1 MFASNFLRISH
12 LIIIDFLVILC
23 IFSVCFYY
31 YAIYAAIT
39 FFGHPQSTDLE
50 FHPPVSILKPLCG
63 VDSDAYENLASFC
76 QQDYPKYQI
85 IFAVRNSQDPCIE
98 IVEKIIYNYSD
109 LDILLIVSDRVI
121 GTNLKVSNLANA
133 ATKAKYE
140 ILVLAD
146 SDIRVGTDYLQRVIQ
161 PLQDESVGVVTCLY
175 RSLAQGWV
183 STFEAIGT
191 TTEFHAGVLVSN
203 IQENGIKYAFGST
216 IAIPKKVLEAIGG
229 FEAIAD
235 YLADDFQLGY
245 LPVQAGYK
253 VVLSDYV
260 VEHVQT
266 SNNLVDA
273 IKRQIR
279 WARGKRVSRPWG
291 YLGLIFTHGV
301 VTSFLLLIATDGSIL
316 GWVGLCICWV
326 TRLVMAWVVG
336 TISLKDPIVKKFLWL
351 IPGHD
356 LLSFVIW
363 CFGFIG
369 NTIEW
374 RGQQLKLTKDGKLLL
389 QEDRS
394 AQLSIKVLTS
404 KLWRKF
410 TYL

>member
-1 MFASNFLRISH
+1 MAMFASNFLTNFHAIASY
-12 LIIIDFLVILC
+12 FLLILC
-23 IFSVCFYY
+23 IPSVLFYC

-39 FFGHPQSTDLE
+39 FFAAPQAIDQE
-50 FHPPVSILKPLCG
+50 FHPPVSILKPICG
-63 VDSDAYENLASFC
+63 LDSNAYENLASFC

-85 IFAVRNSQDPCIE
+85 IFAVRNYQDPCIE
-98 IVEKIIYNYSD
+98 IIKKIIYNFSD

-121 GTNLKVSNLANA
+121 GTNLKISNLANA
-133 ATKAKYE
+133 AAKAKYE

-146 SDIRVGTDYLQRVIQ
+146 SDIRVGGDYLQRVIQ
-161 PLQDESVGVVTCLY
+161 PLQDKNVGVVTCMY
-175 RSLAQGWV
+175 RTVTQGWI
-183 STFEAIGT
+183 SRLEAIST

-203 IQENGIKYAFGST
+203 IKENGIKFAFGST
-216 IAIPKKVLEAIGG
+216 IVIPKKVLEAIGG

-253 VVLSDYV
+253 VVLSDYI
-260 VEHVQT
+260 VEHVQI
-266 SNNLVDA
+266 SNNLIDA
-273 IKRQIR
+273 IRRQIR

-291 YLGLIFTHGV
+291 YLGLIFTYGV
-301 VTSFLLLIATDGSIL
+301 VTSLLLLITTNGSIL
-316 GWVGLCICWV
+316 GWLGLSICWI

-351 IPGHD
+351 VIVCD

-374 RGQQLKLTKDGKLLL
+374 RGQQLKLTKDGKLLVP
-389 QEDRS
+389 EDKNYE
-394 AQLSIKVLTS
+394 LSIKVLTN
-404 KLWRKF
+404 RGA
-410 TYL
+410 

>member
-1 MFASNFLRISH
+1 MFMFVSTFVTNIH
-12 LIIIDFLVILC
+12 LVFIDLLLVLC
-23 IFSVCFYY
+23 VSSVWFYC

-39 FFGHPQSTDLE
+39 FFAAPQPIDLD
-50 FHPPVSILKPLCG
+50 FHPPVSILKPICG
-63 VDSDAYENLASFC
+63 LDSDTYKNLASFC
-76 QQDYPKYQI
+76 QQDYPEYQI
-85 IFAVRNSQDPCIE
+85 IFAVQNSQDPCIE
-98 IVEKIIYNYSD
+98 VVEKIIHNFSD

-133 ATKAKYE
+133 ADKAKYE

-146 SDIRVGTDYLQRVIQ
+146 SDIRVGRDYLQRVVQ
-161 PLQDESVGVVTCLY
+161 PLQDESVGVVTCMY
-175 RSLAQGWV
+175 RSSAKGWI
-183 STFEAIGT
+183 STLEAIIT
-191 TTEFHAGVLVSN
+191 TTEFHAGVFVSN
-203 IQENGIKYAFGST
+203 LKENGVKYAFGST
-216 IAIPKKVLEAIGG
+216 IVIPKKVLEAIGG

-253 VVLSDYV
+253 VVLSDYI
-260 VEHVQT
+260 VEHVQI

-273 IKRQIR
+273 LRRQIR

-291 YLGLIFTHGV
+291 YLGLIFTYGV
-301 VTSFLLLIATDGSIL
+301 VTSLLLLITTDASIV
-316 GWVGLCICWV
+316 GWLGLCICWA
-326 TRLVMAWVVG
+326 TRLLMAWIVG

-351 IPGHD
+351 VPGCD

-374 RGQQLKLTKDGKLLL
+374 RGQHLKLTKDGKLLL
-389 QEDRS
+389 QEDKS
-394 AQLSIKVLTS
+394 YQLSIKVLTS
-404 KLWRKF
+404 
-410 TYL
+410 

>member
-1 MFASNFLRISH
+1 MFASTFLTNLHPIASNFL
-12 LIIIDFLVILC
+12 LILC
-23 IFSVCFYY
+23 ITSVLFYC

-39 FFGHPQSTDLE
+39 FFAAPQAINRE
-50 FHPPVSILKPLCG
+50 FHPPVSILKPICG
-63 VDSDAYENLASFC
+63 LDSNAYENLASFC

-98 IVEKIIYNYSD
+98 IVEKIIHNFSD
-109 LDILLIVSDRVI
+109 LDILLIVSDRII
-121 GTNLKVSNLANA
+121 GTNLKISNIANA
-133 ATKAKYE
+133 AAKAKYE

-161 PLQDESVGVVTCLY
+161 PLQDKNVGVVTCMY
-175 RSLAQGWV
+175 RTVTQGWI
-183 STFEAIGT
+183 SILEAIST

-203 IQENGIKYAFGST
+203 ITENGIKFAFGST
-216 IAIPKKVLEAIGG
+216 IVIPKKVLEAIGG

-253 VVLSDYV
+253 VVLSDYI
-260 VEHVQT
+260 VEHVQI
-266 SNNLVDA
+266 SSNLVDA
-273 IKRQIR
+273 IRRQIR

-291 YLGLIFTHGV
+291 YLGLIFTYGV
-301 VTSFLLLIATDGSIL
+301 VTSLLLLIATNGSIL
-316 GWVGLCICWV
+316 GWLGLSICWV

-351 IPGHD
+351 VPGCD

-374 RGQQLKLTKDGKLLL
+374 RGKQLKLTKDGKLLVP
-389 QEDRS
+389 EDKNYE
-394 AQLSIKVLTS
+394 LSIKVLTN
-404 KLWRKF
+404 KGA
-410 TYL
+410 

>member
-1 MFASNFLRISH
+1 MFASTFLTNIHQVIS
-12 LIIIDFLVILC
+12 DFLLILC
-23 IFSVCFYY
+23 ISSVLFYC

-39 FFGHPQSTDLE
+39 FFAAPLPIDRE
-50 FHPPVSILKPLCG
+50 FHPPVSILKPICG
-63 VDSDAYENLASFC
+63 VDSNAYENLASFC

-98 IVEKIIYNYSD
+98 VVEKIIHNFCD

-121 GTNLKVSNLANA
+121 GTNLKISNLANA
-133 ATKAKYE
+133 AAKAKYE

-161 PLQDESVGVVTCLY
+161 PLQDEKVGVVTCMY
-175 RSLAQGWV
+175 RTLTQGWI
-183 STFEAIGT
+183 SILEAIST
-191 TTEFHAGVLVSN
+191 TTEFQAGVLVSN
-203 IQENGIKYAFGST
+203 IKENGIKFAFGST
-216 IAIPKKVLEAIGG
+216 IVIPKKVLEAIGG

-253 VVLSDYV
+253 VVLSDYI
-260 VEHVQT
+260 VEHVQI

-273 IKRQIR
+273 IRRQIR

-291 YLGLIFTHGV
+291 YLGLIFTYGI
-301 VTSFLLLIATDGSIL
+301 VTSLLLLIVTNGSIL
-316 GWVGLCICWV
+316 GWVGLFICWT

-336 TISLKDPIVKKFLWL
+336 TISFKDPIVKKFLWL
-351 IPGHD
+351 VPGCD

-363 CFGFIG
+363 GFGFIG

-374 RGQQLKLTKDGKLLL
+374 RGQQLKLTKDGKLLVP
-389 QEDRS
+389 EDKNY
-394 AQLSIKVLTS
+394 QLSIKVLTN
-404 KLWRKF
+404 RGA
-410 TYL
+410 

>member
-1 MFASNFLRISH
+1 MFVSIFLTNLH
-12 LIIIDFLVILC
+12 LIVSSFLIVLC
-23 IFSVCFYY
+23 ILSVLFYCC
-31 YAIYAAIT
+31 AIYAAIT
-39 FFGHPQSTDLE
+39 FFANPQPIDLE
-50 FHPPVSILKPLCG
+50 FHPPVSILKPICG
-63 VDSDAYENLASFC
+63 IDSNAYENLASFC

-85 IFAVRNSQDPCIE
+85 IFAVQNSEDPCIE
-98 IVEKIIYNYSD
+98 VVEKIISNFSE
-109 LDILLIVSDRVI
+109 LDISLIVSDRII

-133 ATKAKYE
+133 AAKAKYE

-161 PLQDESVGVVTCLY
+161 PLQDESVGVVTCMY
-175 RSLAQGWV
+175 RALAQGWISV
-183 STFEAIGT
+183 LEAIGT

-203 IQENGIKYAFGST
+203 IKENGIKYAFGST

-253 VVLSDYV
+253 VVLSDYI
-260 VEHVQT
+260 VEHVQI

-273 IKRQIR
+273 IRRQIR

-291 YLGLIFTHGV
+291 YVGLIFTYGV
-301 VTSFLLLIATDGSIL
+301 VSSLLLLITTDGSIL
-316 GWVGLCICWV
+316 GWLGLCICWI
-326 TRLVMAWVVG
+326 TRLLMAWFVG

-351 IPGHD
+351 VPVCD
-356 LLSFVIW
+356 LFSFAIW
-363 CFGFIG
+363 CFGLIG

-374 RGQQLKLTKDGKLLL
+374 RGQQLKLTKDGKLIV
-389 QEDRS
+389 QEDKS
-394 AQLSIKVLTS
+394 YELSIIN
-404 KLWRKF
+404 
-410 TYL
+410 

>member
-1 MFASNFLRISH
+1 MLASTFLTNFH
-12 LIIIDFLVILC
+12 LIIIDFLLILC
-23 IFSVCFYY
+23 ILSVWFYC

-39 FFGHPQSTDLE
+39 FFADPQPIDLE
-50 FHPPVSILKPLCG
+50 FHPPVSILKPICG
-63 VDSDAYENLASFC
+63 LDSDAYENLASFC
-76 QQDYPKYQI
+76 QQDYPEYQI
-85 IFAVRNSQDPCIE
+85 IFAVRNSKDPCIE
-98 IVEKIIYNYSD
+98 VVEKIIHNFSE

-146 SDIRVGTDYLQRVIQ
+146 SDIRVGRDYLQRVIQ
-161 PLQDESVGVVTCLY
+161 PLQDEKVGVVTCMY
-175 RSLAQGWV
+175 RSLIQGWI
-183 STFEAIGT
+183 SILEAINT

-203 IQENGIKYAFGST
+203 IKENGIKYAFGCT

-245 LPVQAGYK
+245 LPVQSGYK
-253 VVLSDYV
+253 VVLSDYI
-260 VEHVQT
+260 VEHVHK
-266 SNNLVDA
+266 SNTLIDV

-279 WARGKRVSRPWG
+279 WAFCKRVSRPWG
-291 YLGLIFTHGV
+291 YLGLIFTYGV
-301 VTSFLLLIATDGSIL
+301 VTSLLLLIATNGSIL
-316 GWVGLCICWV
+316 GWLGLCICWV

-336 TISLKDPIVKKFLWL
+336 SISFKDPIVKKFLWL
-351 IPGHD
+351 VPGCD

-374 RGQQLKLTKDGKLLL
+374 RGQQLKLTKDGKLL
-389 QEDRS
+389 
-394 AQLSIKVLTS
+394 V
-404 KLWRKF
+404 
-410 TYL
+410 

>member
-1 MFASNFLRISH
+1 MAMFASTFLTNLHPIASNFL
-12 LIIIDFLVILC
+12 LILC
-23 IFSVCFYY
+23 ITSVLFYC

-39 FFGHPQSTDLE
+39 FFAAPQAINRE
-50 FHPPVSILKPLCG
+50 FHPPVSILKPICG
-63 VDSDAYENLASFC
+63 LDSNAYENLASFC

-98 IVEKIIYNYSD
+98 IVEKIIHNFSD
-109 LDILLIVSDRVI
+109 LDILLIVSDRII
-121 GTNLKVSNLANA
+121 GTNLKISNIANA
-133 ATKAKYE
+133 AAKAKYE

-161 PLQDESVGVVTCLY
+161 PLQDKNVGVVTCMY
-175 RSLAQGWV
+175 RTVTQGWI
-183 STFEAIGT
+183 SILEAIST

-203 IQENGIKYAFGST
+203 ITENGIKFAFGST
-216 IAIPKKVLEAIGG
+216 IVIPKKVLEAIGG

-253 VVLSDYV
+253 VVLSDYI
-260 VEHVQT
+260 VEHVQI
-266 SNNLVDA
+266 SSNLVDA
-273 IKRQIR
+273 IRRQIR

-291 YLGLIFTHGV
+291 YLGLIFTYGV
-301 VTSFLLLIATDGSIL
+301 VTSLLLLIATNGSIL
-316 GWVGLCICWV
+316 GWLGLSICWV

-351 IPGHD
+351 VPGCD

-374 RGQQLKLTKDGKLLL
+374 RGKQLKLTKDGKLLVP
-389 QEDRS
+389 EDKNYE
-394 AQLSIKVLTS
+394 LSIKVLTN
-404 KLWRKF
+404 KGA
-410 TYL
+410 

>member
-1 MFASNFLRISH
+1 MAMFASTFLTNLH
-12 LIIIDFLVILC
+12 LIIIDFLLFLC
-23 IFSVCFYY
+23 ISSVLFYCC
-31 YAIYAAIT
+31 AIYAAII
-39 FFGHPQSTDLE
+39 FFADPQSIDLE
-50 FHPPVSILKPLCG
+50 FHPPISILKPICG
-63 VDSDAYENLASFC
+63 LDSNAYENLASFC
-76 QQDYPKYQI
+76 QQDYPEYQI
-85 IFAVRNSQDPCIE
+85 IFAVRNSEDPCVEVI
-98 IVEKIIYNYSD
+98 EKIIYNFSE

-133 ATKAKYE
+133 VAKAKHE

-161 PLQDESVGVVTCLY
+161 PLQDESVGVVTCMY
-175 RSLAQGWV
+175 RSFAQGWI
-183 STFEAIGT
+183 SILEAIST
-191 TTEFHAGVLVSN
+191 TTEFHAGVLVSKM
-203 IQENGIKYAFGST
+203 QENGIKYAFGST

-253 VVLSDYV
+253 VVLSNYI
-260 VEHVQT
+260 VEHVQI

-273 IKRQIR
+273 IRRQIR

-291 YLGLIFTHGV
+291 YLGLIFTYGV
-301 VTSFLLLIATDGSIL
+301 VTSLLLLIATDGSIV
-316 GWVGLCICWV
+316 GWLGLCICWV
-326 TRLVMAWVVG
+326 IRLIMAWVVG

-351 IPGHD
+351 VPVCD
-356 LLSFVIW
+356 LLSFAIW

-374 RGQQLKLTKDGKLLL
+374 RGQQLKLTKDGKLLV
-389 QEDRS
+389 QDDKSYE
-394 AQLSIKVLTS
+394 LSIIN
-404 KLWRKF
+404 
-410 TYL
+410 

>member
-1 MFASNFLRISH
+1 MAMFASIFLTNFH
-12 LIIIDFLVILC
+12 LIISDFLLILC
-23 IFSVCFYY
+23 IPSVLFYC

-39 FFGHPQSTDLE
+39 FFAAPQAIDLE
-50 FHPPVSILKPLCG
+50 FHPPVSILKPICG
-63 VDSDAYENLASFC
+63 LDRDAYENLASFC

-98 IVEKIIYNYSD
+98 VVEKIIHNFSD
-109 LDILLIVSDRVI
+109 LDILLILSDRVI
-121 GTNLKVSNLANA
+121 GTNLKISNLANA
-133 ATKAKYE
+133 AAKAKYE

-146 SDIRVGTDYLQRVIQ
+146 SDIRVGRDYLQRVIQ
-161 PLQDESVGVVTCLY
+161 PLQDENVGVVTCMY
-175 RSLAQGWV
+175 RSLTQGWI
-183 STFEAIGT
+183 SILEAINT

-203 IQENGIKYAFGST
+203 IKENGIKYAFGCT

-253 VVLSDYV
+253 VVLSDYI
-260 VEHVQT
+260 VEHLHK
-266 SNNLVDA
+266 SNTLIDV

-279 WARGKRVSRPWG
+279 WAFCKRVSRPWG
-291 YLGLIFTHGV
+291 YLGLIFTYGV
-301 VTSFLLLIATDGSIL
+301 VTSLLLLIATNGSIV
-316 GWVGLCICWV
+316 GWLGLCICWV

-351 IPGHD
+351 VPGCD
-356 LLSFVIW
+356 LLSFLIW
-363 CFGFIG
+363 CFGFVG

-374 RGQQLKLTKDGKLLL
+374 RGQQLKLTKDGKLLV
-389 QEDRS
+389 QEDKS
-394 AQLSIKVLTS
+394 YKLSIKVLTN
-404 KLWRKF
+404 RDA
-410 TYL
+410 